1 MIGKS
6 KSATMGTP
14 ATRKARARRKDAIAI
29 LRADHARILNLVRQL
44 KQPGESNHLIK
55 LAQTLCTELK
65 IHAALEEEL
74 FYPSARTALKDS
86 QLIEEY
92 LVEHGSAATLISA
105 IEAGSPGDPSW
116 HARISVLGDH
126 IGHHIKAE
134 QNQVFREVRAAKR
147 LDLMALGDAIRA
159 RREHLSA
166 TDL

>member
-6 KSATMGTP
+6 KTATMGAS
-14 ATRKARARRKDAIAI
+14 ATRKARARRTDAIVM
-29 LRADHARILNLVRQL
+29 LRADHARILDLVRQL
-44 KQPGESNHLIK
+44 KQPAETNHLIK

-74 FYPSARTALKDS
+74 FYPSARTVLQDS

-92 LVEHGSAATLISA
+92 LVEHGSAASLISA
-105 IEAGSPGDPSW
+105 IEAGSPSDPSW

-126 IGHHIKAE
+126 IGQHIKAE
-134 QNQVFREVRAAKR
+134 QSQVFRKVKAAKR

-159 RREHLSA
+159 RRERLSA